1 MRPKLINATAVCALA
16 LSAAAGAV
24 AACSSDE
31 TTTPTAA
38 DAAADAAGAT
48 PEGAAPDAS
57 GVTDGGLLFAP
68 DTGTPDAGACPPS
81 QPLFASGFQPACV
94 SCLGASCCA
103 QVKACEGVAD
113 CKAFAQCFAGC
124 MADGGTKSPC
134 QTTCIVGKDGG
145 AIQVPYNELVLCGG
159 NACASCPY

>member
-31 TTTPTAA
+31 TTNPTAA
-38 DAAADAAGAT
+38 DAAADAAVVT
-48 PEGAAPDAS
+48 PEDAAPDAS
-57 GVTDGGLLFAP
+57 VTDGGVLFAP

-159 NACASCPY
+159 NACAACPY